1 MSVDR
6 EKLFVKAGIEHKFIN
21 DSQIKK
27 AHEYLANQ
35 RARGVEMGVG
45 EALMDLKILNK
56 TQYLTIQRALNYKLQ
71 RNGDKVLARVII
83 ESDYAPKQE
92 VLEAMGYQKEL
103 YGKDGVCRPVGD
115 VLIERGFLTVEQ
127 LKAAQKIQALKV
139 EDEE

>member
-6 EKLFVKAGIEHKFIN
+6 EKLFIKLGLENKYIADAQV
-21 DSQIKK
+21 KK
-27 AHEYLANQ
+27 AHEYLATQ
-35 RARGVEMGVG
+35 RARGVEMTIG
-45 EALMDLKILNK
+45 EALMDLKLLNK
-56 TQYLTIQRALNYKLQ
+56 SQYLLVQRAIHYKLQ

-92 VLEAMGYQKEL
+92 VLDAMAYQKDH
-103 YGKDGVCRPVGD
+103 YNKDGACRPVGD
-115 VLIERGFLTVEQ
+115 LLIERGHLTVEQ

>member
-1 MSVDR
+1 VSVDR

-21 DSQIKK
+21 EGHIRK
-27 AHEYLANQ
+27 AHEYQANQ
-35 RARGVEMGVG
+35 RARGVEMSVG
-45 EALMDLKILNK
+45 EALMDLKLLNK
-56 TQYLTIQRALNYKLQ
+56 QQYLTVQRALNYKLQ

-92 VLEAMGYQKEL
+92 VLEAMAFQKEQ
-103 YGKDGVCRPVGD
+103 YNKDGNCRPVGD
-115 VLIERGFLTVEQ
+115 LLIERGFLTVEQ